1 MNIIRTRFAPSPT
14 GYLHLGGIRTA
25 LFAWLFARQNNG
37 QFILRIEDTD
47 KQREVSGSIQHI
59 IESLQALGL
68 EYDEG
73 PDIGGPHGPYIQS
86 DRLSIYHEWATKLVA
101 KGLAYN
107 DPYTKE
113 ELEALRQT
121 DIANKKP
128 FLFRN
133 HRKLTS
139 KEWDKTKAL
148 RFKSNPKDY
157 HWNDAVMG
165 ELSSKKDAIDDFI
178 IIKEDGF
185 PTYNF
190 AHIVDDHLMGIT
202 HIFRSHEFL
211 ASLPK
216 YLNLY
221 EAFDITPPVFV
232 TVPPILGPGGT
243 KKLSK
248 RDNAKDVLDYIK
260 DGYLVDALIT
270 FMASLGW
277 NDGTEQEIYQIDELI
292 TKFSLDHIQKSP
304 AQYDEKKLDWL
315 NSLYLRNL
323 KLSELDSKL
332 KSYWPPEALQ
342 AKTEYRLKVLGITRD
357 RLKTLTD
364 ISDLVNYFFTE
375 PPIDNTLISSN
386 PRLSNLPK
394 SKLLELLK
402 ASNDTLSNSDFT
414 INDLTER
421 LNKLLIELNQKPVIL
436 FSIIRIATT
445 QSPFSPG
452 LFETL
457 NVLGKDKTITRIN
470 NQIQYLKS

>member
-25 LFAWLFARQNNG
+25 LFAWLYARQNNG

-47 KQREVSGSIQHI
+47 KQREVDGSIQHI
-59 IESLQALGL
+59 IESLQSLGL
-68 EYDEG
+68 NYDEG
-73 PDIGGPHGPYIQS
+73 PDIGGSYGPYLQS
-86 DRLSIYHEWATKLVA
+86 DRLKIYHEWAAKLVA

-107 DPYTKE
+107 DPYSKE

-133 HRKLTS
+133 HRTVIS

-157 HWNDAVMG
+157 RWNDAVMG
-165 ELSSKKDAIDDFI
+165 ELSAKKDAIDDFI

-190 AHIVDDHLMGIT
+190 AHIVDDHLMKIT
-202 HIFRSHEFL
+202 HIFRAHEFL

-221 EAFDITPPVFV
+221 EALDIKPPVFV

-277 NDGTEQEIYQIDELI
+277 NDGTEQEVYQIDELI
-292 TKFSLDHIQKSP
+292 AKFSLNHIQRSP

-323 KLSELDSKL
+323 ELSDLDTKLM
-332 KSYWPPEALQ
+332 SYWPPEALQ
-342 AKTEYRLKVLGITRD
+342 AKTEYRLKVLEITRD
-357 RLKTLTD
+357 RLKKLSD
-364 ISDLVNYFFTE
+364 ISELVDYFFTE
-375 PPIDNTLISSN
+375 PSIDNTLISNN
-386 PRLSNLPK
+386 PKLSELPQ
-394 SKLLELLK
+394 SKLQELLQ
-402 ASNDTLSNSDFT
+402 ASNDSLANSDFT
-414 INDLTER
+414 IVDLTER
-421 LNKLLIELNQKPVIL
+421 LNNLLTQLDQKPVIL
-436 FSIIRIATT
+436 FSLIRIATT

-457 NVLGKDKTITRIN
+457 SVLGKDKTIARIN
-470 NQIQYLKS
+470 KQIQYLKS